1 MNIIEE
7 NERKDIENAVRVR
20 RAELKTMVEKVKD
33 LNHCSRPT
41 AAMTVLLD
49 CVARLE
55 VNQDVTQRAVVGV
68 LTRLQQAIA
77 ATEVTRVEQHHG

>member
-55 VNQDVTQRAVVGV
+55 VNQVVGV
-68 LTRLQQAIA
+68 VTRLQQAIA
-77 ATEVTRVEQHHG
+77 ATEVTRVAAPGEGL